1 MQYNA
6 LSNTTQYGKLSPTMA
21 TNVEI
26 NRKKNENNGSILKRF
41 TRRVQESGVLPK
53 VRSLRYDTREVSSNM
68 RKFSKLK
75 QLTKTA
81 EREKMIKLGKI
92 VETRGRRR

>member
-1 MQYNA
+1 M
-6 LSNTTQYGKLSPTMA
+6 LFLTMA

-26 NRKKNENNGSILKRF
+26 TRKKNENSGSTLKRF

-53 VRSLRYDTREVSSNM
+53 VRSIRYEERSPSANM
-68 RKFSKLK
+68 RKFKKLK
-75 QLTKTA
+75 SIKKHT

-92 VETRGRRR
+92 PEGRVRGGRR